1 MHFPVLI
8 ACLSPEEMLRS
19 HIIGIA
25 AATFAIGVTLALV
38 FLSWQH
44 RTFQWL
50 PLYAVLLLIHPA
62 WTMGVVGGDCGQ
74 GKQNLSYAISLVFI
88 ALLIRQVL
96 RPEFRMHR
104 FLCYLAVVALGG
116 FAAHQLYVNFGLPF
130 IGAPP
135 EFMADYVLFGYP
147 LLLPFGVG
155 AGIAS
160 GIGYVFSRRHAR
172 ATKPNHATMERPAG
186 SRTI

>member
-1 MHFPVLI
+1 MHFPAII

-25 AATFAIGVTLALV
+25 AATFAIGVTLALA

-44 RTFQWL
+44 RTFHWL
-50 PLYAVLLLIHPA
+50 PLYAALLLIHPA
-62 WTMGVVGGDCGQ
+62 WTMGVVSGDCGQ

-88 ALLIRQVL
+88 ALLIRQVFW
-96 RPEFRMHR
+96 PEFRMHR
-104 FLCYLAVVALGG
+104 FLRYLAGVALVSYSV
-116 FAAHQLYVNFGLPF
+116 HWLYIRFGLPF

-135 EFMADYVLFGYP
+135 EFMVDYVLFGYP
-147 LLLPFGVG
+147 LLLPFGVA

-160 GIGYVFSRRHAR
+160 AMVYLFGRSMRERQRPNQAMQRTAR
-172 ATKPNHATMERPAG
+172 
-186 SRTI
+186 